1 MNEHGFIMFNRT
13 DEAIE
18 LLRDPN
24 AFALLALIARRAR
37 WRSLLSPD
45 GLEFGEAMLGDC
57 ENFGMTR
64 AVYRNRLKK
73 LVKCKQI
80 TIRKTNKGTIAKLI
94 SSLVFN
100 INLPAHAQRENHQQG
115 QQRTNTEPSE
125 NHQKTNGEPL
135 TNKERT
141 EERNKV
147 IKKNVVGR
155 KDTALEIAATAD
167 FEELIERLSELYPEH
182 NVRAE
187 WTSYSKH
194 RDQLDRPKT
203 GITFVEWL
211 EKAHIRIEDGYHDGY
226 RTV

>member
-80 TIRKTNKGTIAKLI
+80 TIRKTNKGTIAKLT
-94 SSLVFN
+94 SSLVFDL
-100 INLPAHAQRENHQQG
+100 NLPAHAPPENHQQD
-115 QQRTNTEPSE
+115 QQRTNAKPLE
-125 NHQKTNGEPL
+125 NHQKTNGKPL
-135 TNKERT
+135 TNKDNKERKR
-141 EERNKV
+141 EREK
-147 IKKNVVGR
+147 G
-155 KDTALEIAATAD
+155 TAPMFISEAKARIAAID
-167 FEELIERLSELYPEH
+167 QEINSIKSSFENFVKDDGVLKVSSKLKPEPMARIAELTQCKHEAERILKG
-182 NVRAE
+182 A
-187 WTSYSKH
+187 
-194 RDQLDRPKT
+194 
-203 GITFVEWL
+203 
-211 EKAHIRIEDGYHDGY
+211 
-226 RTV
+226 